1 MSKFV
6 KSLQLLIVSSCLI
19 GAYADMTRLWP
30 MIANQFS
37 RALRYELPA
46 LLLRE
51 LYRDGWVVA
60 RKDSNQMNFLHY

>member
-6 KSLQLLIVSSCLI
+6 KSLQLLIVSSCPI
-19 GAYADMTRLWP
+19 GAYADMTRLWS

-37 RALRYELPA
+37 RALRCELPA

-51 LYRDGWVVA
+51 LYRDGWVEA
-60 RKDSNQMNFLHY
+60 RKDSNQMNLLHY